1 MLTSSHPVSHV
12 FLIPSHH
19 HSFVYDKSSLSL
31 PQCTHC
37 HTWLR
42 QSPDLRWWPGTRSW
56 SQVHHRYLCWR
67 RMEVHNDNKS
77 DQSWRTNHIQP
88 HHHQNFLA
96 KNRILP
102 ALLSVVHVVQ
112 PSKLNVS
119 RFTSW
124 NTLILNFSLSYYQVF
139 TENLV
144 EAKARL
150 TVQAGQLWWCWA
162 RVITTHHHHHHYCQ
176 CVWGRY
182 TDFGIMNI
190 YILVTL
196 IMNVNN
202 K

>member
-12 FLIPSHH
+12 FLIPSPLICLWQII
-19 HSFVYDKSSLSL
+19 SVTTTVSTLSHL
-31 PQCTHC
+31 SETI
-37 HTWLR
+37 TW
-42 QSPDLRWWPGTRSW
+42 SPVVARYPVLVTAA
-56 SQVHHRYLCWR
+56 QVHHRYLCWR
-67 RMEVHNDNKS
+67 RMEVQNDNKIG
-77 DQSWRTNHIQP
+77 QSWRTNHIQP

-102 ALLSVVHVVQ
+102 ALLSVVQ

-139 TENLV
+139 TENFV
-144 EAKARL
+144 EVKARL